1 MFDDQ
6 QTPSVP
12 VMMILLHD
20 IITISPGLDPLE
32 RKGGQLKKVE
42 KGRRA
47 QSKGQRTKGKG
58 QRVNHHSFTIFQQ
71 PLTISQ
77 Q

>member
-1 MFDDQ
+1 
-6 QTPSVP
+6 
-12 VMMILLHD
+12 MMILLHD
-20 IITISPGLDPLE
+20 IIRFSPGLVPLE
-32 RKGGQLKKVE
+32 RKGGQLKKAE

-47 QSKGQRTKGKG
+47 QSTEQGAKDKE